1 MIALIGADIRQG
13 RRMRDVL
20 KELENYF
27 ETYGNDP
34 DHNGITTKDVDRV
47 SDAYKLEAVSG
58 IAQLFCNIG
67 YMRGYRDGQRDA
79 KEVNG

>member
-20 KELENYF
+20 KELETYF
-27 ETYGNDP
+27 ETHGNDP
-34 DHNGITTKDVDRV
+34 DHNSITIVDVNRV
-47 SDAYKLEAVSG
+47 SEAYKLEAVSG

-67 YMRGYRDGQRDA
+67 YQRGYRDGQHDA
-79 KEVNG
+79 KCN